1 MLMNEIV
8 DQISFKLGL
17 PANSNVENLSI
28 EKAVLVA
35 FQELKT
41 YIGTPVNKTV
51 PFSTRLDL
59 PALGIHTN
67 KVWYVFAATPKVG
80 MLSTNVD
87 TGNVFALAASVNSGF
102 SSAYSGNLGPVV
114 QQLTRA
120 QLTNVL
126 STDFQWTYDLPNQ
139 VVYCTC
145 KSPHPSVVT
154 IRYTPDYQ
162 DVSEIENPAWINYL
176 IRMGEANMKIAL
188 GRSRSKYKVEGS
200 NVSLDGEIL
209 LQEGTQELDKI
220 REELKPKRRK
230 VRVLT

>member
-1 MLMNEIV
+1 MLMSEIV

-35 FQELKT
+35 FQELKV
-41 YIGTPVNKTV
+41 YMGTPVNKTV

-59 PALGIHTN
+59 LKLDIHTT
-67 KVWYVFAATPKVG
+67 KVWDVFAANPKVG
-80 MLSTNVD
+80 ILSTNVD
-87 TGNVFALAASVNSGF
+87 TGNVFALAATVGSGF
-102 SSAYSGNLGPVV
+102 SGVYSGNLDPIV

-126 STDFQWTYDLPNQ
+126 ATDFQWTYDLPNQ

-145 KSPHPSVVT
+145 KAPQPSVVT
-154 IRYTPDYQ
+154 IRYTPNYQ
-162 DVSEIENPAWINYL
+162 DVSEIENPTWINYL
-176 IRMGEANMKIAL
+176 VRMGEANMKIAL